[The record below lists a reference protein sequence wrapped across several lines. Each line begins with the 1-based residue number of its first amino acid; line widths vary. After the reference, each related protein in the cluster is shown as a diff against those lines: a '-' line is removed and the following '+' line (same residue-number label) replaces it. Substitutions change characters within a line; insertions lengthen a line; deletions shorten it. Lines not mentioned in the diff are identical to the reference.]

1 MTVANPRHTISGEPS
16 QRVGHVKRA
25 KRAFPA
31 ACMGDNQK
39 ARVPLKEGMSL
50 VGVAP
55 ALDIQTRAGRA
66 KAKLTCSD
74 RCGGNC
80 LNRKTDEEIV
90 LQQSA
95 DDDHPI

>member
-1 MTVANPRHTISGEPS
+1 
-16 QRVGHVKRA
+16 
-25 KRAFPA
+25 
-31 ACMGDNQK
+31 MGDKPK

-55 ALDIQTRAGRA
+55 ALNVQTRAGRA

-74 RCGGNC
+74 RCGGNR
-80 LNRKTDEEIV
+80 LNRRTDEEIV

-95 DDDHPI
+95 DDDHPVHQRRCEQR